1 MKKKATNKTEINNL
15 QYKEFK
21 VLVIK
26 MLTDL
31 REIIG
36 RVRIS
41 TRTQKIYVKKNQSKL
56 KNTITGIKNL
66 LEGISSKSGDT

>member
-41 TRTQKIYVKKNQSKL
+41 TRTQKICVKKNQSKL

-66 LEGISSKSGDT
+66 LEGINSKSGDT

>member
-66 LEGISSKSGDT
+66 LEGINSKSGDT